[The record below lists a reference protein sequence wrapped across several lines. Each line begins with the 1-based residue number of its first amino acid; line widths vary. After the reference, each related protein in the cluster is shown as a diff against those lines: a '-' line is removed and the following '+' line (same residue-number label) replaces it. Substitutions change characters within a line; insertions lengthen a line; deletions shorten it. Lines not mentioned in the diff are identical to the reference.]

1 MQEIPGGYNKE
12 DYKTERIFAKSYDGT
27 QIPISLVYKKG
38 LVRDG
43 NNPVLMF
50 GYGAYGGIEDPD
62 FSSDRI
68 SLLDR
73 GFIWAIA
80 HVRGGDLGQ
89 EWYNQGKML
98 NKKNSFYDFI
108 ACAEHLIN
116 EKYTNPEKFAI
127 EGGSAGGLLMGA
139 VVNMRPHLFK
149 AVLARV
155 AWVDVLNDMFDKS
168 LPGTP
173 SEHIHIGNPEDKQ
186 VYYYMKSYSPYD
198 NVISQDYPAIL
209 TTCGL
214 NDSRVFFWEPAKW
227 VAKLRALKTNSN
239 LVLLQCDLSS
249 GHLSSSD
256 RYAPVRQRSISACI
270 YIGSVG
276 Y

>member
-1 MQEIPGGYNKE
+1 
-12 DYKTERIFAKSYDGT
+12 
-27 QIPISLVYKKG
+27 
-38 LVRDG
+38 
-43 NNPVLMF
+43 
-50 GYGAYGGIEDPD
+50 
-62 FSSDRI
+62 
-68 SLLDR
+68 
-73 GFIWAIA
+73 
-80 HVRGGDLGQ
+80 
-89 EWYNQGKML
+89 ML

-116 EKYTNPEKFAI
+116 EKYTNTEKLAI

-139 VVNMRPHLFK
+139 VINMRPHLFK

-173 SEHIHIGNPEDKQ
+173 SEHTHIGNPEDKQ

-227 VAKLRALKTNSN
+227 VAKLRALKTNN
-239 LVLLQCDLSS
+239 NVVLLQCDLSS

-256 RYAPVRQRSISACI
+256 RYAPIRQRAYQLAFILDQLGI
-270 YIGSVG
+270 KK
-276 Y
+276 